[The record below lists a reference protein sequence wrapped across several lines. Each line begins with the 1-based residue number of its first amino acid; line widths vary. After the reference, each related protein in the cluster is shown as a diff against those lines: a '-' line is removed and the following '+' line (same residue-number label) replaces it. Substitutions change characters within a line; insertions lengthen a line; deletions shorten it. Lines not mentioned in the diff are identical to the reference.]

1 MRLSLHG
8 HVHAN
13 TLTTRHGI
21 AFVTNAAAGEYPM
34 QWREVA
40 VSPCELQI
48 RTRSLQ
54 APALLEKSRQR
65 DTRPNRNEIKAGDEL
80 ANAVSVRTC

>member
-1 MRLSLHG
+1 M
-8 HVHAN
+8 HAN

-65 DTRPNRNEIKAGDEL
+65 ALVLTKVATLTTHSLLPTADH
-80 ANAVSVRTC
+80 